1 MEGPRRAV
9 VNFQGTE
16 VHGKLLVEQ
25 ASKNSPVKIRGVIYG
40 LEPGQHGLHI
50 HTGTELGHK
59 CERVGTPFNPTDK
72 PEGERPVGYLGNV
85 KVFSVQT

>member
-1 MEGPRRAV
+1 V
-9 VNFQGTE
+9 VNVQGPE

-40 LEPGQHGLHI
+40 LPSGQHGLHI

-59 CERVGTPFNPTDK
+59 CERVGAPFNPTDK

-85 KVFSVQT
+85 KVI